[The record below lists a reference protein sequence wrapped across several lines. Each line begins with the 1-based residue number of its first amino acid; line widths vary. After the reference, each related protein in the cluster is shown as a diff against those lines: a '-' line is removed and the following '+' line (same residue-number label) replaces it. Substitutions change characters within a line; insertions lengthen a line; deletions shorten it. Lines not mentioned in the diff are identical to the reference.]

1 MAPPTVWIKELS
13 RQPEHGPEDR
23 LAFTTG
29 VNVVVGPPNTGKT
42 KWLQI
47 LDYLMGND
55 GRPEEVLGDEV
66 FAKYD
71 LAEALLV
78 VSGQEMRVQRRWKQA
93 GARTKVFV
101 DDDSLNLKDYLG
113 ALMTR
118 LSIPVIHYPQGDPYG
133 DRTWPELGWRSLYR
147 HVYRRQTFW
156 GDIADRQ
163 PESEQHACLLQFLG
177 IAEHLFSA
185 QYGSLVEKEKAIRDL
200 RVARD
205 QFLSML
211 HEMSREI
218 VGQEE
223 LGVAVTP
230 QSIDAALQRTQT
242 EIQSLERQ
250 RQVTLT
256 ALIEAV
262 SPHLAQPSSPSGTTV
277 EEMGQ
282 RLADLRARQD
292 IIAQALNRTQ
302 ARLTELEGY
311 RNTLEEE
318 LGRLERAQQAGAVLA
333 DLKIT
338 HCPACDREI
347 DQPGSEDDQ
356 QVCYVCKRAL
366 PESLSGGLS
375 AKDRLELEMEQL
387 KGEVEEAND
396 LRAALSQDL
405 RRLQDDRA
413 TVAAEVDQL
422 QQMLRPIRTA
432 AAAVLPPEIA
442 VFDMKIGQLQERLQ
456 QLARVRQS
464 LQRRETLSQQISQIQ
479 QEVAA
484 LEQQVA
490 QQSRLIEFDHAGDL
504 LSDGMNTYLN
514 MIRQTSPTSWTQEAI
529 RVHLEER
536 RFRINVGNA
545 RWQSKLGGTLT
556 LYFLIA
562 YHFGLMSL
570 VDKPSCHFP
579 GLVVLDFPAELEDGS
594 TVADK
599 ENFVLEP
606 FVTLL
611 GQEAFQSCQVI
622 AAGVAFQNLV
632 GANRTELTKIWK

>member
-1 MAPPTVWIKELS
+1 MAQPTVWIKELS
-13 RQPEHGPEDR
+13 RLPEHGPEDR

-55 GRPEEVLGDEV
+55 GKPEEVLGDEV

-71 LAEALLV
+71 SAEALLV
-78 VSGQEMRVQRRWKQA
+78 VAGQEIRVERRWKQA

-101 DDDSLNLKDYLG
+101 DENSLSLKDYLG
-113 ALMTR
+113 ALMDR
-118 LSIPVIHYPQGDPYG
+118 LSIPMIHYPQGDPYG
-133 DRTWPELGWRSLYR
+133 DRTWPELGWRGLYR

-163 PESEQHACLLQFLG
+163 YESEQHACLLQFLG
-177 IAEHLFSA
+177 IAEHLFSE
-185 QYGSLVEKEKAIRDL
+185 QYGSLVEKQKAIRDL
-200 RVARD
+200 RVAKD

-211 HEMSREI
+211 HEVSREI
-218 VGQEE
+218 IGQEE

-230 QSIDAALQRTQT
+230 QSIDAAIERTET
-242 EIQSLERQ
+242 EIQSFEQQ
-250 RQVTLT
+250 RQAVLT
-256 ALIEAV
+256 ALIQSV
-262 SPHLAQPSSPSGTTV
+262 SPHEAQPSSSEGPTV
-277 EEMGQ
+277 EELGQ

-292 IIAQALNRTQ
+292 TVAQALNRTQ
-302 ARLTELEGY
+302 ARMTEVESY
-311 RNTLEEE
+311 RANLEEE

-347 DQPGSEDDQ
+347 NQPGSEDDQ
-356 QVCYVCKRAL
+356 QVCYVCKRPL
-366 PESLSGGLS
+366 PEVPTGGLS

-387 KGEVEEAND
+387 KAEVSEAND

-405 RRLQDDRA
+405 RRLQDERA
-413 TVAAEVDQL
+413 TADAEVQRL
-422 QQMLRPIRTA
+422 QQMLRPIRRA

-442 VFDMKIGQLQERLQ
+442 VFDMKIGQLQERSQ
-456 QLARVRQS
+456 QLARIRQS
-464 LQRRETLSQQISQIQ
+464 LQRRESLSQQINQIQ

-490 QQSRLIEFDHAGDL
+490 QQSTLIEFDQAGDT
-504 LSDGMNTYLN
+504 LSDGINTYLN
-514 MIRQTSPTSWTQEAI
+514 MIKQASPTSWTQDAI

-545 RWQSKLGGTLT
+545 RWQAKLGGTLT

-570 VDKPSCHFP
+570 MDKPRCHFP
-579 GLVVLDFPAELEDGS
+579 GLVILDFPAELEDGS

-611 GQEAFQSCQVI
+611 RKPAFEPCQVI

-632 GANRTELTKIWK
+632 GANRTELTRIWK